1 MTSRKTLFS
10 ATILA
15 VPILGIAPDAFAAT
29 AKHVVAHKRPHSTTP
44 ANTLPHTAGAAT
56 ATRAAVPARSL
67 PRPSH
72 RMADSGENVIVT
84 GTHAENRHARQSMS
98 PVKVVSGATLRR
110 SGQMNLADALTRTY
124 ASVNVEAMG
133 TDAAALVSSIHM
145 RGLSSNQVLVLVDGK
160 RRHTTTTFTA
170 TSGPNFGTTGVDLNM
185 IPANMIDHIEVLE
198 DGAAAM
204 YGSDAI
210 AGVINIITK
219 KQDHGLNMSA
229 QTGANAYNGDGW
241 QYQFNADG
249 GLKLGND
256 GYLHLSGQMYHT
268 DHMVPKNVRDH
279 RLVGEQ
285 PADHDVASYV
295 STGAHIPATSNKVLS
310 TAEETRENFG
320 LDWGKPLNENVM
332 FYGSITY
339 AHRHAETYQN
349 YRVPNVGGGVA
360 LPYWP
365 WGFTP
370 TETAEENDYAATVGA
385 KGDHFLGFQWDV
397 SSTYGADYNK
407 VGNKNTVNT
416 GILQSTCST
425 DPSAGANYSP
435 AGCGSSP
442 TDVRAESFNMAQ
454 WTNNL
459 DLRRNF
465 KIADAVP
472 MVLAFGAEHRMES
485 YQIWAGNPA
494 SYALGGT
501 QGFAGLA
508 PQNAGKWYRNIWA
521 GYVDGDF
528 HFLKNWE
535 VDFAGRFE
543 HYTDVGNAENGKVS
557 TRYDITKRIALRGT
571 ISTGFRAPTLAE
583 EHYSAMNVSPNGASG
598 LLAADSA
605 AARSLGAPGLKPER
619 STNVSGG
626 IVVEPVRGFHVEV
639 DVYQINIRDR
649 IVQGGTVSGL
659 SAVSAIQSMGF
670 TPPVNDSSLDNIQAY
685 YLSNGASTRTQGLD
699 INADY
704 TFRMGKYGNLTTTMA
719 LDLNRTRLHHN
730 GLGTDGQELLNA
742 QNIGYI
748 TTAYPR
754 SKIILNAFYTIGSW
768 DVNIRQT
775 RYGETTNMLQYQDWG
790 PKALQYSVTDFY
802 QFKNS
807 PRWLTDLEIGY
818 RVNKNWHIAVGG
830 NNLFNIRPRR
840 VPQSVN
846 YLGAYIYDQSSA
858 QVPMTGGYYYG
869 RVNATF

>member
-1 MTSRKTLFS
+1 MTSRKILLT
-10 ATILA
+10 ATFLA
-15 VPILGIAPDAFAAT
+15 IPVSGMATKALAAEVQKT
-29 AKHVVAHKRPHSTTP
+29 AIHSRIHKPVAGHAGAH
-44 ANTLPHTAGAAT
+44 AAGAAT
-56 ATRAAVPARSL
+56 ATTAAVPARSL
-67 PRPSH
+67 PRPAHYASD
-72 RMADSGENVIVT
+72 ANEAVIVT
-84 GTHAENRHARQSMS
+84 GTHSANRRARQSIS
-98 PVKVVSGATLRR
+98 PVKVLTGAVLQR
-110 SGQMNLADALTRTY
+110 SGMVNLADALTRTY
-124 ASVNVEAMG
+124 ASINVEAMG

-160 RRHTTTTFTA
+160 RRHTSTTFTA

-185 IPANMIDHIEVLE
+185 LPANMIDHIEVLE

-210 AGVINIITK
+210 AGVVNIITK
-219 KQDHGLNMSA
+219 KTDHGLNMSA

-249 GLKLGND
+249 GMKLGDD
-256 GYLHLSGQMYHT
+256 GYLHLYGQMYHT

-279 RLVGEQ
+279 RLVASQ
-285 PADHDVASYV
+285 PEDHDVASYV
-295 STGAHIPATSNKVLS
+295 STGAHIPATSNRVLS

-332 FYGSITY
+332 FYGNIIY

-360 LPYWP
+360 LSYWP

-385 KGDHFLGFQWDV
+385 KGDSLFGFGWDI

-425 DPSAGANYSP
+425 DPAAGANYSV
-435 AGCGSSP
+435 AGCGYSP

-465 KIADAVP
+465 NIAHTVP

-508 PQNAGKWYRNIWA
+508 PQNAGAWYRNIWA
-521 GYVDGDF
+521 GYIDGDF

-543 HYTDVGNAENGKVS
+543 HYTDVGNAENGKIS
-557 TRYDITKRIALRGT
+557 TRYDITKRIAVRGT

-598 LLAADSA
+598 LLAADSD

-619 STNVSGG
+619 STNASGG
-626 IVVEPVRGFHVEV
+626 IVVEPVSGFHVEA

-659 SAVSAIQSMGF
+659 SAIAAIQSMGF
-670 TPPVNDSSLDNIQAY
+670 TPPVNDASLDNIQAY

-704 TFRMGKYGNLTTTMA
+704 TFHLKRYGNLMLSMA

-730 GLGTDGQELLNA
+730 GIGTNGAELLNA
-742 QNIGYI
+742 ANIGYI

-754 SKIILNAFYTIGSW
+754 SKIILNAYYTVGKW

-775 RYGETTNMLQYQDWG
+775 RYGETTNMMSYQDWA
-790 PKALQYSVTDFY
+790 PTALQYSVTDFY

-818 RVNKNWHIAVGG
+818 RFSKNWHVAAGG
-830 NNLFNIRPRR
+830 NNVFNIRPRR

-846 YLGAYIYDQSSA
+846 YLGAYIYDQSSM
-858 QVPMTGGYYYG
+858 QVPITGGYYYG